1 MTTNTNPA
9 TKPNNACHTCDRRL
23 TPANRADI
31 KRGAGADYRYMCT
44 HCYDE
49 SGLENEHAD
58 GYHDDEPNT
67 ACPACDAEAAA
78 EVTEEAAIVTKAG
91 NPRSARSHAECYAMG
106 IHEKSREGRQ
116 ACRDGKFNG
125 QGTDND

>member
-58 GYHDDEPNT
+58 GYHDEEPNT
-67 ACPACDAEAAA
+67 ACPACTEQSDDEAARDDVA
-78 EVTEEAAIVTKAG
+78 LVTATGKT
-91 NPRSARSHAECYAMG
+91 RSVRSHAECYAQG
-106 IHEKSREGRQ
+106 IHAKSREGRQ
-116 ACRDGKFNG
+116 DCRDGKFTG
-125 QGTDND
+125 DR